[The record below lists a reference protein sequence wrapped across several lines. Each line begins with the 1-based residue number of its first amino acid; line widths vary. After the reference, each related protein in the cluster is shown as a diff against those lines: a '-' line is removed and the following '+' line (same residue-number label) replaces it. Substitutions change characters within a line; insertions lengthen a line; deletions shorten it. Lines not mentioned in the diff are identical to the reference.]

1 MSGAG
6 AGAGKAVTAEAGSEK
21 TVTKATVAIRSLF
34 MMTLR

>member
-1 MSGAG
+1 MRAAEAG
-6 AGAGKAVTAEAGSEK
+6 FEKTVTAEAGIEK